1 MSTAS
6 VSPNFPPR
14 VAGSAVSN
22 LRCFYSFT
30 NHLKFDISG
39 NMEIT
44 TAVSALS
51 ALAQESRLEIFRF
64 LVQAGKNG
72 VPAGKIAERLDLPA
86 STLSFHLNQL
96 KQAGLILCRRES
108 RTLFYSAN
116 YNSMN
121 DLLAYLMEN
130 CCQGQQEKCGPC

>member
-1 MSTAS
+1 
-6 VSPNFPPR
+6 
-14 VAGSAVSN
+14 
-22 LRCFYSFT
+22 
-30 NHLKFDISG
+30 
-39 NMEIT
+39 MEISI
-44 TAVSALS
+44 AVSALS
-51 ALAQESRLEIFRF
+51 ALAQGSRLGIFRF

-96 KQAGLILCRRES
+96 KQAGLLTCRRES

-116 YNSMN
+116 YDSMN

-130 CCQGQQEKCGPC
+130 CCQGEPEKCDLPALCAPESSED

>member
-1 MSTAS
+1 
-6 VSPNFPPR
+6 
-14 VAGSAVSN
+14 
-22 LRCFYSFT
+22 
-30 NHLKFDISG
+30 
-39 NMEIT
+39 MEIL

-72 VPAGKIAERLDLPA
+72 VPAGKVGERLDLPP

-96 KQAGLILCRRES
+96 KQAGLILCRREG

-116 YNSMN
+116 YDSMN
-121 DLLAYLMEN
+121 DLMAYLTEN
-130 CCQGQQEKCGPC
+130 CCQGQVENCDSPADCTSEKTTK